1 MKEKNPKTFEDNL
14 TLLENLVSELEAGE
28 IDLDKAISK
37 YSEAM
42 KIAKECG
49 DKLNNATLEVNKILN
64 ENGKL
69 EDFNISEDE

>member
-1 MKEKNPKTFEDNL
+1 MKEKNPKTFEENL
-14 TLLENLVSELEAGE
+14 TLLENLVTELENGE

-42 KIAKECG
+42 KIAKDCG
-49 DKLNNATLEVNKILN
+49 DKLNNATEEVNKILK

-69 EDFNISEDE
+69 EDFKITDEE